1 MDNKY
6 YLSQNQVTVIINNKS
21 YSIPSGGKNFELIK
35 DELNKKDIDW
45 EKVEKFANTKAFVA
59 DYCGKHF
66 TIKNNIFYYKDSEGT
81 EISTS
86 PIITRILESA
96 YKNEDIQR
104 YLNFFDKILANP
116 SESSREELFIFLKH
130 CNLPIIEDGD
140 FLAYKVVNYDY
151 RDCHSNTFDNSVGKF
166 VQMERSKVDSKRKNT
181 CSSGLHFC
189 SKDYI
194 QSFFCSGNHLMVI
207 KINPKDV
214 VSIPE
219 DYNNTKGRCCKY
231 QVIGEINAA
240 QIPELKDI
248 DYKEMLA
255 KLEAPEK
262 TKDEKSEIKY
272 FNGNQKDF
280 FKLWSEPRNTYTTYI
295 LKNSNG
301 ETAYKFIGGTGQKCF
316 KKVDMPKIE
325 ESVLEFK
332 TKAEALKFKDK
343 SEGLVVK
350 VGDKLF
356 TFTRSKCNDGFTRW
370 KLV

>member
-35 DELNKKDIDW
+35 DELGKDNINW
-45 EKVEKFANTKAFVA
+45 ERVEKFANTKAFIS
-59 DYCGKHF
+59 DYCGKNF
-66 TIKNNIFYYKDSEGT
+66 DIKDNVFYYKNNEGV

-104 YLNFFDKILANP
+104 YLNFFDKILTNP
-116 SESSREELFIFLKH
+116 SESSREELFIFLKY
-130 CNLPIIEDGD
+130 CNLPIVEDGD
-140 FLAYKVVNYDY
+140 FLAYKVVNSNY
-151 RDCHSNTFDNSVGKF
+151 RDCYSNNFDNSIGKV
-166 VQMERSKVDSKRKNT
+166 VQMERSKVDDKRQNT

-194 QSFFCSGNHLMVI
+194 KSFISSNNHLMVI
-207 KINPKDV
+207 KINPQDV
-214 VSIPE
+214 VSIPD

-231 QVIGEINAA
+231 QVIGEVDAIN
-240 QIPELKDI
+240 IPELKDI
-248 DYKEMLA
+248 DYKEMLS
-255 KLEAPEK
+255 KLNTTGEVKP
-262 TKDEKSEIKY
+262 EIKY
-272 FNGNQKDF
+272 FEGNQKDF
-280 FKLWSEPRNTYTTYI
+280 FKFWSEPRNTYTTYI

-316 KKVDMPKIE
+316 KKVDMPEIK
-325 ESVLEFK
+325 ESIMEFK
-332 TKAEALKFKDK
+332 TKSEALKFKDK

-350 VGDKLF
+350 VGDKSF
-356 TFTRSKCNDGFTRW
+356 TFTRSKCNDGYTRW
-370 KLV
+370 RLV